1 MKNIYKSVSLRA
13 NNPDKLSKLQ
23 SAGIIIE
30 IRTLLE
36 GMPNPYNTNYLETKK
51 KWWNIFRYQQKRMD
65 N

>member
-51 KWWNIFRYQQKRMD
+51 K
-65 N
+65 